1 MRKTLSYFLIAALV
15 GIGSVFI
22 FSYYQNFTKQQEY
35 NNFLEKAGLVSAL
48 HYEAADKFKTVLD
61 FSEVSREDFE
71 STLDQIITSSKEAY
85 NIINN
90 IDSKTTS
97 REQELLDI
105 ATTHWLK
112 GIELFDVSI
121 ISLIDNPNSEKIQ
134 ESIAQSIADFSIGDR
149 AYDEFLFL
157 IKQNS
162 SNEGIFLPVLYTIEY
177 VGIED
182 NSYRFAD
189 LLVDKA
195 QSGSG
200 GLFLRQNL
208 AISGAE
214 FKPNQLAQTEEG
226 YSVLQND
233 KVELQI
239 VLTNEGNV
247 DAYDVV
253 ILVLVTD
260 EFGDTVHE
268 QQAKINSIGPQESR
282 IFYSDAIDIEP
293 GVVHEWF
300 IKLEELEKEENL
312 NDNLFQVFGFI
323 PPES

>member
-15 GIGSVFI
+15 GIGAVFI

-85 NIINN
+85 NITNN

>member
-162 SNEGIFLPVLYTIEY
+162 SNEGTFLPVLYTIEY

-200 GLFLRQNL
+200 GLFLRQNI

>member
-1 MRKTLSYFLIAALV
+1 MRKTLGYFLIAALA
-15 GIGSVFI
+15 GIGSVFV
-22 FSYYQNFTKQQEY
+22 FNYYQNFTKQQEY

-85 NIINN
+85 NITNN

>member
-1 MRKTLSYFLIAALV
+1 MRKTLSYFFIAALAC
-15 GIGSVFI
+15 IGSVFI

-85 NIINN
+85 NITNN

>member
-121 ISLIDNPNSEKIQ
+121 ISIIDNPNSEKIQ

-162 SNEGIFLPVLYTIEY
+162 SNEGTFLPVLYTIEY

>member
-15 GIGSVFI
+15 GIGSVFVY
-22 FSYYQNFTKQQEY
+22 SYYQNFTKQQEY

-85 NIINN
+85 NITNN

-200 GLFLRQNL
+200 GLFLRRNI

>member
-71 STLDQIITSSKEAY
+71 STLDQIITISKEAY

-121 ISLIDNPNSEKIQ
+121 ISIIDNPNSEKIQ

-162 SNEGIFLPVLYTIEY
+162 SNEGTFLPVLYTIEY

>member
-15 GIGSVFI
+15 GIGSVFV

-35 NNFLEKAGLVSAL
+35 NNFLEKAGLVSEL

-85 NIINN
+85 NITNN

-162 SNEGIFLPVLYTIEY
+162 SNEGTFLPVLYTIEY

>member
-1 MRKTLSYFLIAALV
+1 MKKTFSYLLIAILAGAL
-15 GIGSVFI
+15 SI
-22 FSYYQNFTKQQEY
+22 FVSSYYQKFTEQQEF
-35 NNFLEKAGLVSAL
+35 NSFLEKAGLVSSL
-48 HYEAADKFKTVLD
+48 HNDASEKFKTVLD

-71 STLDQIITSSKEAY
+71 LTLDQIITNSKEAY
-85 NIINN
+85 NLINN
-90 IDSKTTS
+90 IDSKTTTK
-97 REQELLDI
+97 EQELLHI
-105 ATTHWLK
+105 ATIHWLK
-112 GIELFDVSI
+112 GIELFEVSI

-134 ESIAQSIADFSIGDR
+134 ESIAQSIADFSVGDR

-162 SNEGIFLPVLYTIEY
+162 SDEGTFLPVLYTIEY

-200 GLFLRQNL
+200 GLFLRRNL

-214 FKPNQLAQTEEG
+214 FKPNPLARTEEG

-312 NDNLFQVFGFI
+312 NDNLFEVFGFI

>member
-1 MRKTLSYFLIAALV
+1 MRKTLSYFLITALV

-85 NIINN
+85 NITNN

-162 SNEGIFLPVLYTIEY
+162 SNEGTFLPVLYTIEY

>member
-1 MRKTLSYFLIAALV
+1 MIAALA
-15 GIGSVFI
+15 GIGSVFV
-22 FSYYQNFTKQQEY
+22 FNYYQNFTKQQEY

-85 NIINN
+85 NITNN

>member
-1 MRKTLSYFLIAALV
+1 M
-15 GIGSVFI
+15 
-22 FSYYQNFTKQQEY
+22 
-35 NNFLEKAGLVSAL
+35 VSAL

-85 NIINN
+85 NITNN

-214 FKPNQLAQTEEG
+214 FKPKQLAQTEEG

>member
-1 MRKTLSYFLIAALV
+1 MRKTLSYFLIAALG

-85 NIINN
+85 NITNN

-162 SNEGIFLPVLYTIEY
+162 SNEGTFLPVLYTIEY

>member
-1 MRKTLSYFLIAALV
+1 MRKTLSYFLIAALA
-15 GIGSVFI
+15 GIGSVFV
-22 FSYYQNFTKQQEY
+22 FNYYQNFTKQQEY

-85 NIINN
+85 NITNN

>member
-1 MRKTLSYFLIAALV
+1 
-15 GIGSVFI
+15 
-22 FSYYQNFTKQQEY
+22 
-35 NNFLEKAGLVSAL
+35 LVSAL

-162 SNEGIFLPVLYTIEY
+162 SNEGTFLPVLYTIEY

>member
-1 MRKTLSYFLIAALV
+1 L
-15 GIGSVFI
+15 
-22 FSYYQNFTKQQEY
+22 
-35 NNFLEKAGLVSAL
+35 KAGLVSAL

-162 SNEGIFLPVLYTIEY
+162 SNEGTFLPVLYTIEY

>member
-121 ISLIDNPNSEKIQ
+121 ISLIDNTNSEKIQ

-162 SNEGIFLPVLYTIEY
+162 SNEGTFLPVLYTIEY

-200 GLFLRQNL
+200 GLFLRQNI

>member
-1 MRKTLSYFLIAALV
+1 MRKTLSYFLIAALA

-71 STLDQIITSSKEAY
+71 STLDQIITISKEAY

-121 ISLIDNPNSEKIQ
+121 ISIIDNPNSEKIQ

-162 SNEGIFLPVLYTIEY
+162 SNEGTFLPVLYTIEY

>member
-1 MRKTLSYFLIAALV
+1 MRKTLSYFLIAAV
-15 GIGSVFI
+15 AGIGSVFV
-22 FSYYQNFTKQQEY
+22 FNYYQNFTKQQEY

-85 NIINN
+85 NITNN

-162 SNEGIFLPVLYTIEY
+162 SNEGTFLPVLYTIEY

>member
-1 MRKTLSYFLIAALV
+1 MIAALV
-15 GIGSVFI
+15 GIGSVFV

-35 NNFLEKAGLVSAL
+35 NNFLEKAGLVSEL

-85 NIINN
+85 NITNN

-162 SNEGIFLPVLYTIEY
+162 SNEGTFLPVLYTIEY

>member
-85 NIINN
+85 NITNN

>member
-214 FKPNQLAQTEEG
+214 FNPNQLAQTEEG

>member
-1 MRKTLSYFLIAALV
+1 MRKTLSYFLIAALA
-15 GIGSVFI
+15 GIGSVFV
-22 FSYYQNFTKQQEY
+22 FNYYQNFTKQQEY

-85 NIINN
+85 NITNN

-282 IFYSDAIDIEP
+282 IFYSAAIDIEP

>member
-85 NIINN
+85 NITNN

-162 SNEGIFLPVLYTIEY
+162 SNEGTFLPVLYTIEY

>member
-162 SNEGIFLPVLYTIEY
+162 SNEGTFLPVLYTIEY